1 MRFAMKQPQSGEFN
15 ARSKRGELGYANETR
30 WHNFLN
36 TLCMFLLITRN
47 YLPLLSLLVLSAC
60 GEKVFITK
68 SPPGYDL
75 NKPEVAKLPLELDE
89 ISGLAYYQKDS
100 SIFAI
105 ADDTRAIYK
114 IKSDLSILQWKFK
127 GGADF
132 EDLVAVDSSFYLLQS
147 TGDIKEVSFSEVGL
161 VNEAYKFPKEYGKG
175 EFEILY
181 SDTMAHQLVLVCKD
195 CKVDNNKTLSTFTFN
210 TLTKQYADS
219 SYKIN
224 VRDIQLDKEA
234 GASRF
239 KPSAAAIHPI
249 TQDLY
254 IISAVNNCLVVTD
267 AKGGFKEVYFLT
279 KKLFKQPEGLTFS
292 PNGDMYISNEFAA
305 SGRSQILK
313 YVYKSANK
321 K

>member
-1 MRFAMKQPQSGEFN
+1 
-15 ARSKRGELGYANETR
+15 
-30 WHNFLN
+30 
-36 TLCMFLLITRN
+36 MFLLITRI
-47 YLPLLSLLVLSAC
+47 YFPFLILFVFSAC

-89 ISGLAYYQKDS
+89 ISGLAYYPKDS

-114 IKSDLSILQWKFK
+114 IKPDLSILQWKFK
-127 GGADF
+127 GGVDF
-132 EDLVAVDSSFYLLQS
+132 EDLVIVDSSFYLLQS
-147 TGDIKEVSFSEVGL
+147 TGDIKEVSFSETGV
-161 VNEAYKFPKEYGKG
+161 VNEAYKFPKAYGKG

-181 SDTMAHQLVLVCKD
+181 SDTTANQLVLVCKD
-195 CKVDNNKTLSTFTFN
+195 CKVDNTKSLSTFTFN
-210 TLTKQYADS
+210 TLTKQYSDS

-224 VRDIQLDKEA
+224 VRDIKLNSE
-234 GASRF
+234 GGTPRF
-239 KPSAAAIHPI
+239 KPSAAALHPL

-267 AKGGFKEVYFLT
+267 NKGGFKGVYFLT
-279 KKLFKQPEGLTFS
+279 KKIFKQPEGLTFA
-292 PNGDMYISNEFAA
+292 PNGDMYISNEFAE

-313 YVYKSANK
+313 YTYKSTNK
-321 K
+321 